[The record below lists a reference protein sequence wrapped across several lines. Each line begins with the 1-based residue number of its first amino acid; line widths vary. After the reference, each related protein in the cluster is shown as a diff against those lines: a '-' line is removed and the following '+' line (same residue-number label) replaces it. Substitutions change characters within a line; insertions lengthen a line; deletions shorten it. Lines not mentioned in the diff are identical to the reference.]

1 MAQGEFKESFNGW
14 YLLGFLAVFLIPTAP
29 ATIGWLKVLL

>member
-1 MAQGEFKESFNGW
+1 MAQGEFKEAFNVW
-14 YLLGFLAVFLIPTAP
+14 YLLGLLAVLLIPTAP